1 MPVFKMYKDL
11 KGFNDAI
18 PQPVKNPDVH
28 SVTFKQDY
36 FDYVALSVIIVLSM
50 NLFIYFFY

>member
-1 MPVFKMYKDL
+1 MPVFKIYKDL

-50 NLFIYFFY
+50 NLFFFFY